1 MIDELR
7 LNTKFFG
14 TDGIIGRYDFC
25 YNLIYLG
32 MIALIFSLP
41 LNLYLIANLGTI
53 EDIFNLNKI
62 WADAYLLLKIWI
74 LIGSIL
80 CAYIICINA
89 NRRLNDINGKVSK
102 DTNLIFSALFVLNAF
117 GIIFPCPLAILLSV
131 LNTVAILYLVLKKG
145 EITGKYPYDY
155 RKEFNWGAY
164 FGTWLWGLWNKSYQ
178 TLWIILLGWT
188 PWGVLYSLFIGMKG
202 NEWSSKNRTWQNID
216 EFKKSQE
223 TQTIVFVLYKVLI
236 LPIVLY
242 VIIFA
247 LIFGLMTMSFNEAKN
262 SPEHASATLEKL
274 DSAMQKY
281 SSIYFESREITKD
294 ENKFYVLPEDWR
306 RYSFSEKKD
315 ILDMAASLAVS
326 ERKKNDKNG
335 YYSKTQELP
344 RTKIYNIKN
353 NELLGEYFL
362 DENLLY
368 SENTTTKN
376 ILKSAMTAYKFY
388 KPTIQ

>member
-74 LIGSIL
+74 LIGGIL

-102 DTNLIFSALFVLNAF
+102 DTNLIFSALFILNAF

-131 LNTVAILYLVLKKG
+131 LNIVAILYLALKKG

-188 PWGVLYSLFIGMKG
+188 PWGFLYSLFIGMKG
-202 NEWSSKNRTWQNID
+202 NEWSSNNRKWQNIE

-223 TQTIVFVLYKVLI
+223 TQTIVFVLYKVLV
-236 LPIVLY
+236 LPILIY
-242 VIIFA
+242 VIVFA
-247 LIFGLMTMSFNEAKN
+247 VAFGIVAIGINEAKN
-262 SPEHASATLEKL
+262 SPECKSATLEKL
-274 DSAMQKY
+274 DSSMQKY
-281 SSIYFESREITKD
+281 SSIYFESHEITKN
-294 ENKFYVLPEDWR
+294 ENKFYVLPEDWK

-315 ILDMAASLAVS
+315 ILDMAATLASS
-326 ERKKNDKNG
+326 ERRKADKSG
-335 YYSKTQELP
+335 YYSKTEELS
-344 RTKIYNIKN
+344 RTKIYNVKN
-353 NELLGEYFL
+353 NELLGEYFM
-362 DENLLY
+362 DESLLY
-368 SENTTTKN
+368 SENATTKN

-388 KPTIQ
+388 KPTK